1 MNIDAPSNIPAGFDP
16 IFRRSPFLD
25 AIGPLYNKGAGS
37 AMAIGF
43 HVQEKH
49 TNARGLL
56 HGGVLAT
63 VADIAL
69 GYALSTSA
77 TPPVSLITTSLTV
90 DFIGSAKVDDWI
102 ETSVDI
108 HKLGSRLAFAN
119 AYFNVGEQRIAS
131 ARGVFLVVQAKKQ
144 P

>member
-1 MNIDAPSNIPAGFDP
+1 MDRNLPPGFEP
-16 IFRRSPFLD
+16 LFRRSPFLD
-25 AIGPLYNKGAGS
+25 AIGPLYNKDSGA

-90 DFIGSAKVDDWI
+90 DFIGGAKLDDWV
-102 ETSVDI
+102 ESSVEI
-108 HKLGSRLAFAN
+108 QKLGSRLAFAN

-131 ARGVFLVVQAKKQ
+131 ARGVFLVGESAARA
-144 P
+144 PL

>member
-1 MNIDAPSNIPAGFDP
+1 MDAPLPAGFEP

-25 AIGPLYNKGAGS
+25 AIGPLYNKGAGA

-43 HVQEKH
+43 HVLEKH

-56 HGGVLAT
+56 HGGVIAT

-69 GYALSTSA
+69 GYALSTSVN
-77 TPPVSLITTSLTV
+77 PPVSMITTSLTV
-90 DFIGSAKVDDWI
+90 DFIGGAKLDDWV

-108 HKLGSRLAFAN
+108 QKLGSRLAFAN
-119 AYFNVGEQRIAS
+119 AFFHVGAQRIAS
-131 ARGVFLVVQAKKQ
+131 ARGVFLVVEPKK
-144 P
+144 